1 MSKRIQ
7 IPVSPGEILDKL
19 SILDIK
25 LDRIDDPGKLANVRR
40 EHELL
45 SGVWAEVGLE
55 TDEIAALRGRLLE
68 VNQRL
73 WQIEDD
79 IRDCERDKNFGNRFV
94 SLARSVY
101 IENDE
106 RAAIKKEINQALG
119 SDIVEE
125 KSYADYR

>member
-1 MSKRIQ
+1 MSKQIRIP
-7 IPVSPGEILDKL
+7 IAPGELLDKL
-19 SILDIK
+19 TILDIK
-25 LDRIDDPGKLANVRR
+25 LERIDDPDKLANVRR

-45 SGVWAEVGLE
+45 SRVWADAGLE
-55 TDEIAALRGRLLE
+55 TDGIVALRRRLLE

-79 IRDCERDKNFGNRFV
+79 IRDCERDKDFGERFV

-101 IENDE
+101 MENDE
-106 RAAIKKEINQALG
+106 RAAIKKEINLALN